1 MSDIKTMRLQKFLA
15 SAGVGS
21 RRHCESLIKNKLIL
35 VNGDIAKIGC
45 SVSVKD
51 EVIYDS
57 KIIQLS
63 SEELKV
69 IILNKPEGVLSSNVK
84 EKKIPI
90 TFDYLPKE
98 DAQRNWISIGR
109 LDINTSGLMIFTNN
123 GDFANKC
130 MHPSYHVDKE
140 YLVRARGEF
149 TQAIKEKMLEG
160 IDIDGGR
167 YKFTDIVE
175 GEKTGSNQWFSVCLI
190 SGKNREVRKIF
201 NYFDMEVSRLKRTR
215 FGPIFLPSTLG
226 KGQTKPLTE
235 KEISEL
241 SQYGRKR

>member
-1 MSDIKTMRLQKFLA
+1 MAERLQKFLA
-15 SAGVGS
+15 KAGIGS
-21 RRHCESLIKNKLIL
+21 RRHCESLIKEGLVK
-35 VNGDIAKIGC
+35 VNGEVAKIGT
-45 SVSVKD
+45 SVSEKD
-51 EVIYDS
+51 EIEYDAKVIESS
-57 KIIQLS
+57 K
-63 SEELKV
+63 EELKV
-69 IILNKPEGVLSSNVK
+69 IILNKPEGVLSSNAR

-98 DAQRNWISIGR
+98 GSQRNWISIGR
-109 LDINTSGLMIFTNN
+109 LDINTSGLMLFTNN
-123 GDFANKC
+123 GNFANKC
-130 MHPSYHVDKE
+130 MHPSYQVDKE

-149 TQAIKEKMLEG
+149 TQATKEKMLEG
-160 IDIDGGR
+160 INIDGSR

-226 KGQTKPLTE
+226 KGQTKLLTE

>member
-1 MSDIKTMRLQKFLA
+1 MAERLQKFLA
-15 SAGVGS
+15 KSGIGS
-21 RRHCESLIKNKLIL
+21 RRHCESLIKEGLVK
-35 VNGDIAKIGC
+35 VNGEVAKIGT
-45 SVSVKD
+45 SVSEKD
-51 EVIYDS
+51 EVEYDAKVIEFS
-57 KIIQLS
+57 K
-63 SEELKV
+63 EELKV
-69 IILNKPEGVLSSNVK
+69 IILNKPEGVLSSNAR

-98 DAQRNWISIGR
+98 GSQRNWISIGR
-109 LDINTSGLMIFTNN
+109 LDINTSGLMLFTNN
-123 GDFANKC
+123 GNFANKC
-130 MHPSYHVDKE
+130 MHPSYQVDKE

-149 TQAIKEKMLEG
+149 TQATKEKMLKG
-160 IDIDGGR
+160 INIDGSR

-226 KGQTKPLTE
+226 KGQTKLLTE

>member
-1 MSDIKTMRLQKFLA
+1 MAERLQKFLA
-15 SAGVGS
+15 KSGIGS
-21 RRHCESLIKNKLIL
+21 RRHCESLIKEGLVK
-35 VNGDIAKIGC
+35 VNGEIAKIGS
-45 SVSVKD
+45 SVSEKD
-51 EVIYDS
+51 EVEYDAKVIESS
-57 KIIQLS
+57 K
-63 SEELKV
+63 EELKV
-69 IILNKPEGVLSSNVK
+69 IILNKPEGVLSSNAR

-98 DAQRNWISIGR
+98 GSQRNWISIGR
-109 LDINTSGLMIFTNN
+109 LDINTSGLMLFTNN
-123 GDFANKC
+123 GNFANKC
-130 MHPSYHVDKE
+130 MHPSYQVDKE

-149 TQAIKEKMLEG
+149 TQATKEKMLEG
-160 IDIDGGR
+160 INIGGSK

-215 FGPIFLPSTLG
+215 FGPIFLPSSLG
-226 KGQTKPLTE
+226 KGQTKLLTE

-241 SQYGRKR
+241 SQYGRNR